1 MYFNS
6 YVDTYE
12 KETTTNKY
20 GDKVSTISF
29 LERIPCV
36 ILEAS
41 FEDMQTTNQRIVK
54 LIAGKKIYR
63 GTVFKYD
70 GDNFE
75 VKKYRKAKEYHVM
88 YAELMSDVF

>member
-1 MYFNS
+1 MYFKD

-12 KETTTNKY
+12 KAETTNKY
-20 GDKVSTISF
+20 GDKVSTITF

-41 FEDMQTTNQRIVK
+41 FEDMQINNQRVVK
-54 LIAGKKIYR
+54 LIAGKKIFR
-63 GTVFKYD
+63 GTIFKYD